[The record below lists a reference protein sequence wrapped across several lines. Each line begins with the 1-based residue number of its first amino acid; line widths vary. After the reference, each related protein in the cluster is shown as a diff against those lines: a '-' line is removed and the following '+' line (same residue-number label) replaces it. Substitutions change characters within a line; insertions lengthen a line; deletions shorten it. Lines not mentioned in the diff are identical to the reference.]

1 MKASDFSGNWKLL
14 RGIAVPM
21 LMNLHAA
28 NADEMEPLS
37 IGLLASALVAELGFA
52 RIGKEDAG
60 IRARELD
67 ARRREDWTA
76 RESGRRES
84 VHGVSSP
91 HAKAAP

>member
-1 MKASDFSGNWKLL
+1 MV
-14 RGIAVPM
+14 IPM

-52 RIGKEDAG
+52 RIGKEEAS
-60 IRARELD
+60 IRAREVD

-76 RESGRRES
+76 RGSGRREDT
-84 VHGVSSP
+84 HGVGSHEMRRNSVGP
-91 HAKAAP
+91 L

>member
-1 MKASDFSGNWKLL
+1 
-14 RGIAVPM
+14 M

-67 ARRREDWTA
+67 APREGGSKVRREECA
-76 RESGRRES
+76 
-84 VHGVSSP
+84 HGIRAP
-91 HAKAAP
+91 HAEAMP